1 MPDIPAIG
9 RLPPS
14 YGALLGRAAEVFHA
28 DERVRALWVGGSVA
42 RGDADAASDLDLLV
56 AIADDGHEAFA
67 AAWQDWL
74 ADIASTVI
82 AKPLWFAPGSLYS
95 VTGTGERLDVVVEKA
110 SAIPSTLF
118 RTRVVVFDRDGLH
131 DRLPGGTAAPGPDP
145 AKVAGLVEELFRDYV
160 MSDIL
165 HVRDDRLLGL
175 EAVHHRRTLLYQLFT
190 EANAP
195 LPMMGVK
202 RWSDRL
208 TDDQRAVLESFP
220 AGSLATVKE
229 DAEAVAVAFVREAR
243 PICERLG
250 VPWPDELHAA
260 AVASLK
266 AKGLPHLEGA

>member
-1 MPDIPAIG
+1 MPAIPEID
-9 RLPPS
+9 RLPPG
-14 YGALLGRAAEVFHA
+14 YRPLLDRAAEVLHA
-28 DERVRALWVGGSVA
+28 DERVRAMWVGGSIA

-56 AIADDGHEAFA
+56 AVADDAHEAFA

-74 ADIASTVI
+74 AEIAPTVI

-95 VTGTGERLDVVVEKA
+95 VTATGERLDVVVEKA
-110 SAIPSTLF
+110 GAIPTTPF
-118 RTRVVVFDRDGLH
+118 RTRTPVFDRDGLH
-131 DRLPGGTAAPGPDP
+131 DQVPTAPVAGGPDP
-145 AKVAGLVEELFRDYV
+145 AKIAGLVEELFRDYV

-165 HVRDDRLLGL
+165 FVRDDPLLGL
-175 EAVHHRRTLLYQLFT
+175 EAIHHLRTLLYQLFT

-208 TDDQRAVLESFP
+208 TDEQRRVLEALP
-220 AGSLATVKE
+220 TGTIDTVR
-229 DAEAVAVAFVREAR
+229 DDHEAVAVAFVRHAR

-260 AVASLK
+260 VVRSLE